1 MQVKVDFQHLK
12 DAYLFQDLPDDALAR
27 MAEHCHYRELPAGET
42 LFHQDDPGDSLY
54 ILREGQVHIVRHYE
68 NGADVVL
75 ATEGPY
81 YIVGDLSGIGGY
93 PRTGSVVAVSD
104 CTLIALNRDSFLQA
118 CESIPGV
125 ATQVIAHLIQRLYR
139 MNLLVR
145 ENTIGNAEV
154 RIANVLVLLS
164 NNQSGLING
173 EVYRRQVAR
182 AVGMEADDVDRI
194 LKNWA
199 QKGFLKLDGRQIE
212 LLNIEAL
219 REIAGFSPPTKSPWQ
234 K

>member
-27 MAEHCHYRELPAGET
+27 VAEHCEYRELPAGET
-42 LFHQDDPGDSLY
+42 LFHQDDTGDALY
-54 ILREGQVHIVRHYE
+54 ILREGQVQVVRHYE

-104 CTLIALNRDSFLQA
+104 CTLIAINRDSFLQA
-118 CESIPGV
+118 VEGIPGV
-125 ATQVIAHLIQRLYR
+125 STQVINHLVQRLYR

-154 RIANVLVLLS
+154 RIANILLMLCG
-164 NNQSGLING
+164 NQNGPISG
-173 EVYRRQVAR
+173 EVYRRQIAR
-182 AVGMEADDVDRI
+182 AVGMEPDDVDRI

-199 QKGFLKLDGRQIE
+199 QKGFVRVDGRQIE
-212 LLNIEAL
+212 VLKADTL
-219 REIAGFSPPTKSPWQ
+219 REIAGFTPPTSSPWQ